1 MKIEALLQTEE
12 TNVSHRSRTAPMS
25 VKTGVDEASKM
36 QNDPRKAIDGPREVE
51 KAATIAING
60 GWEMQNALHF
70 GLLGPRKLKMHCIF
84 GFR

>member
-1 MKIEALLQTEE
+1 VLFQNFAIK
-12 TNVSHRSRTAPMS
+12 RSASEPMT
-25 VKTGVDEASKM
+25 VKKPVDEASEM

-51 KAATIAING
+51 NAAPIAIDWG
-60 GWEMQNALHF
+60 REMQNALHF